1 MVEFSYLVFEFV
13 EHEGC
18 YVELAYGA
26 GVPGYPVAHAGSV
39 ALEAVGVEVAGEGDV
54 SGGVC
59 AVFVE

>member
-1 MVEFSYLVFEFV
+1 MVEFSDLVVEFF

-26 GVPGYPVAHAGSV
+26 GVPGYPVAHAGAV
-39 ALEAVGVEVAGEGDV
+39 ALEAVGVDAAGEGDV